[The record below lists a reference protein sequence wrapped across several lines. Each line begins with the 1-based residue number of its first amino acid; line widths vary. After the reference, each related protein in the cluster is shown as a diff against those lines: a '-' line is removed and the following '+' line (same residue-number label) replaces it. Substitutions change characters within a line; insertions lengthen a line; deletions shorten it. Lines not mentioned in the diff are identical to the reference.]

1 MMYLIDGNNLI
12 GHSRH
17 LSLKDQNCRQN
28 LIDFLI
34 PLLNCKKRQTIVY
47 FDGPEELLQKTKY
60 IEIRFSGSETAD
72 QQIRKTIELAISPNN
87 LCVVSSDNG
96 VYNHAKSC
104 GVRAL
109 KCHEFN
115 LFLSKI
121 REDPEPLEVVMS
133 EEDIRDWSNYFGIED
148 VSNTTREQGGFSEE
162 GISAKDLKDWQ
173 RYCEEDND

>member
-60 IEIRFSGSETAD
+60 IEIRFSGFKTAD
-72 QQIRKTIELAISPNN
+72 EQIRKTIELAISPNN
-87 LCVVSSDNG
+87 LCVVS
-96 VYNHAKSC
+96 
-104 GVRAL
+104 L
-109 KCHEFN
+109 
-115 LFLSKI
+115 
-121 REDPEPLEVVMS
+121 
-133 EEDIRDWSNYFGIED
+133 
-148 VSNTTREQGGFSEE
+148 
-162 GISAKDLKDWQ
+162 
-173 RYCEEDND
+173 